1 MRGGERPGSV
11 GLELR
16 EGQDWGFVCSGL
28 GWGLLPPS
36 GMPGLASCPVM
47 GIYPGEGAGFAEQ
60 GNVF

>member
-1 MRGGERPGSV
+1 M

-16 EGQDWGFVCSGL
+16 EGQDWEFVCSGL